1 MWVII
6 LADAIIFY
14 HDWSTFSNYI
24 NTINFTEP
32 MFVVVIMTL
41 ASSRP
46 VLKFTEQI
54 TSMVTSLFKGTMIAW
69 WFTIMT
75 MGLILGSFITEPAAM
90 TICAMVA
97 SQWQWDMLFM
107 LTNFGWKAICGILI
121 ANAPNPAGQSMYMF
135 NFNSKF
141 QVVLHQ

>member
-1 MWVII
+1 
-6 LADAIIFY
+6 
-14 HDWSTFSNYI
+14 
-24 NTINFTEP
+24 

-75 MGLILGSFITEPAAM
+75 MRPILGSFITEPAAM

-97 SQWQWDMLFM
+97 SQ
-107 LTNFGWKAICGILI
+107 
-121 ANAPNPAGQSMYMF
+121 
-135 NFNSKF
+135 
-141 QVVLHQ
+141 